1 MLRCT
6 QLIWFCLT
14 RIINDWSKTYFY
26 NPDGALPRI
35 LTWSVGMEEERVLQ
49 LCRRPTS
56 SNASF
61 IFLFRSSQAYLEPRR
76 TSMMKPF
83 CKNSK
88 RLKVVYYFRTFL
100 IRLWSWLNINF
111 RATIISALW
120 KYFWA
125 ERQG

>member
-26 NPDGALPRI
+26 NPDGALQRI
-35 LTWSVGMEEERVLQ
+35 LTWSVWMEEERVLQ

-120 KYFWA
+120 KCFWA
-125 ERQG
+125 ERHG